1 MLVCVVCYVRTKCKP
16 RFMVLE
22 IGLHGL
28 NEMVYGFMWDV
39 RNAVCLTCKFPKWSV
54 EIDSRNRT

>member
-1 MLVCVVCYVRTKCKP
+1 MLVCDVCYVRTKCKP

-28 NEMVYGFMWDV
+28 NGTVNGFIWDV
-39 RNAVCLTCKFPKWSV
+39 RNAVCLACRLPKWPV